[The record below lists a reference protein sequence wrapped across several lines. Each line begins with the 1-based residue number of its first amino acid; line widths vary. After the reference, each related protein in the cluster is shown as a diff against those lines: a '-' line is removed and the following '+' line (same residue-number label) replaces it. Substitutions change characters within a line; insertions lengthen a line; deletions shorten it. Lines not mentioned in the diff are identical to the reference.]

1 MHNVAIVLAALLS
14 LAFFSADHA
23 AGEEAATGRDYQT
36 VVAASSKP
44 LIAES
49 SYRLWVPDDTP
60 VIRSL
65 FVINMRGAGRRLFVD
80 PEWRAMADRNSAAML
95 YCEFEAKSVRD
106 NGYGLSILKACE
118 QFAETLNRPELR
130 HAPFVLWGHSMGGR
144 VAQDF
149 VRFKPARVIAFH
161 IALRANP
168 TSKELMEEEAAAV
181 KVPGLYLMGAND
193 GKPADIREHFREAR
207 RNGSP
212 RAWVWLPG
220 QSHWPKGMHFE
231 KDETSVIDW
240 RAWAAHDIV
249 IQWTEA
255 MIKLR
260 LPMNVDPRKG
270 SVDLLP
276 VDLTKGWVA
285 DVASK
290 EHGPVSKLD
299 AIDSAKSW
307 LPNEKVTQAWA
318 SDSISES
325 D

>member
-1 MHNVAIVLAALLS
+1 
-14 LAFFSADHA
+14 
-23 AGEEAATGRDYQT
+23 
-36 VVAASSKP
+36 
-44 LIAES
+44 
-49 SYRLWVPDDTP
+49 
-60 VIRSL
+60 
-65 FVINMRGAGRRLFVD
+65 
-80 PEWRAMADRNSAAML
+80 
-95 YCEFEAKSVRD
+95 
-106 NGYGLSILKACE
+106 
-118 QFAETLNRPELR
+118 
-130 HAPFVLWGHSMGGR
+130 
-144 VAQDF
+144 
-149 VRFKPARVIAFH
+149 
-161 IALRANP
+161 
-168 TSKELMEEEAAAV
+168 
-181 KVPGLYLMGAND
+181 
-193 GKPADIREHFREAR
+193 
-207 RNGSP
+207 
-212 RAWVWLPG
+212 
-220 QSHWPKGMHFE
+220 MHFE